1 MPASLGTIEA
11 VAVVGAATV
20 AVGYLAFSL
29 INGDSAHAIAAL
41 AVYLGIWV
49 YGLLRAAY
57 TESPPGSAH

>member
-1 MPASLGTIEA
+1 MSSSLATVEA
-11 VAVVGAATV
+11 IVVIGAGAA

-29 INGDSAHAIAAL
+29 INGDNAHAIAAL

-49 YGLLRAAY
+49 YGVLRAAY